1 MPQRNFTAGTLSG
14 SKGYRYGFNGKEND
28 NEVKGTGNQQDYG
41 MRIYDPRLGRFLS
54 VDPITNV
61 YPMLTPYQFAS
72 NRPIDGIDLDGKEW
86 MKTEQYDPK
95 TGITNVHFHVKL
107 KVENKSS
114 VFKITQEL
122 RDEVSSQF
130 SSAFANS
137 YHNDSKTNFSASI
150 ELEEVQ
156 SINTQKD
163 FGVELYD
170 TEKPSPGWNAQLGFS
185 SEVANTQVNKFSI
198 LVGYTEPDNPKRAE
212 VAFSNG
218 FIAQTIIHELGH
230 TAGVKHPMQ
239 PNGAAD
245 VQLVPE
251 RVKLLNGKTGFV
263 YKPLIESNMDLIIKN
278 IMMYGSTKV
287 NGKPIKEHQPDWRLR
302 GNFSPDQSKE
312 IQKEVPNAPKDK

>member
-1 MPQRNFTAGTLSG
+1 MPGRGYTAPNQTA
-14 SKGYRYGFNGKEND
+14 YRYGFNGKEND
-28 NEVKGTGNQQDYG
+28 NDVKGTGNQQDYG

-54 VDPITNV
+54 VDPLTSS

-95 TGITNVHFHVKL
+95 TGIMNVHFHVKL
-107 KVENKSS
+107 KVANASS
-114 VFKITQEL
+114 VFKISQDL

-130 SSAFANS
+130 GAAFANS

-150 ELEEVQ
+150 ELEEIN
-156 SINTQKD
+156 SINIDKD
-163 FGVELYD
+163 FGVELYN
-170 TEKPSPGWNAQLGFS
+170 TPKPSPGFNAPLGS
-185 SEVANTQVNKFSI
+185 SPETTNTQINNFSV
-198 LVGYTEPDNPKRAE
+198 LVEYTDPNNPEKAE

-218 FIAQTIIHELGH
+218 YIAQTIIHELGH

-245 VQLVPE
+245 VQLMPYPI
-251 RVKLLNGKTGFV
+251 KLLNGKMGV
-263 YKPLIESNMDLIIKN
+263 AYKPAIESNLDLIIKN
-278 IMMYGSTKV
+278 IMVYGSTKV
-287 NGKPIKEHQPDWRLR
+287 NGKPVKEHEPDWRLR

-312 IQKEVPNAPKDK
+312 IQKEVLNEKDK